1 MGLRNGS
8 LVCDHCSSTVFAFE
22 SFQIAWAAKDSS
34 DSNAGFSYTTQT
46 WEEIDVGENKGCN
59 WCDILRGEIPFW
71 YQHRKKKDCPMPEET
86 FKITVRFQ
94 KQNSE
99 DHIVLRVIVEDD
111 WPATYQV
118 QCDPDDNAAAFVPGR
133 KLVWQVASPWAFKL
147 ASDCLVQ
154 CTLRHHCPKARE
166 TSLPTRVVD
175 CSNPE
180 RPRLVLTK
188 GMQGFYAALSYV
200 WGEPQPHSTCTTKL
214 STYLEAIDVLL
225 LPRTIKDAIVCTHNL
240 NLRYLW
246 TDSLCTL
253 QDSDEDKQ
261 REIPHMCDIY
271 RDAYVTI
278 IAASSQKV
286 SEGFLHDRKRPVETP
301 LPFWCPDGR
310 LGTISVDE
318 FERTGQDKE
327 PVNLRAWLSV
337 PDGNERHRR
346 HLELSSFDGLPDMMM
361 SRTPCSTPSSDDVRT
376 LLAAWE
382 DVLRD
387 YTQRAVSYPS
397 DRLVAISGIAELFQ
411 RWWGS
416 SNRYI
421 AGLWERNLS
430 TDLLWY
436 RQQPS
441 QGRPVTGQYLAPSW
455 SWAATIGRVVAGSDT
470 KGSAR
475 NILWDVQ
482 LCEAISVSDN
492 HPLGQVKGG
501 KLTVRAIVKDATWDP
516 TEPELFELKQ
526 PCLSVEKMNDNLPG
540 EHNTSELEM
549 APAPAAEMDETT
561 IGAGLAIEKEQ
572 IKNANH
578 TELTPVSPVEHADTE
593 TYQNGMGL
601 KLRNIGRS
609 FITNLFPKL
618 VPCLRHRKN
627 AHATGIDENA
637 PTKRPASPSQTSG
650 NDIANGNH
658 VQAEAVPSD
667 VHDNSINMAIVVAS
681 TRESK
686 TINVLA
692 SVACEREPDH
702 IESTGFSK
710 VCQSSEVQVVAA
722 SSKVQERHIGYVY
735 FDYDENGQGVGADKG
750 KAVIVGSDNSE
761 NPGHLTGL
769 VVVPAVSAG
778 EFRRVGKFEIDG
790 RFYEDDEAPYCDIKS
805 WLDTPTAVITIV

>member
-8 LVCDHCSSTVFAFE
+8 LVCDHCSSTVFEFE
-22 SFQIAWAAKDSS
+22 SFQIAWAAKDSL

-46 WEEIDVGENKGCN
+46 WQEIDVGENKGCN
-59 WCDILRGEIPFW
+59 WCDILWGEIPVW
-71 YQHRKKKDCPMPEET
+71 YQRHKKKDCPMPEET

-94 KQNSE
+94 KRNSE

-111 WPATYQV
+111 WPA
-118 QCDPDDNAAAFVPGR
+118 
-133 KLVWQVASPWAFKL
+133 LIWQVASPWAFKL

-180 RPRLVLTK
+180 RPKLVLTK
-188 GMQGFYAALSYV
+188 GMRGFYAALSYV

-214 STYLEAIDVLL
+214 STYLEAIDILL
-225 LPRTIKDAIVCTHNL
+225 LPQTIKDAIVCTHNL

-246 TDSLCTL
+246 TDSLCIL

-286 SEGFLHDRKRPVETP
+286 SEGFLRDRKRPVETP

-318 FERTGQDKE
+318 DESARPNKE
-327 PVNLRAWLSV
+327 PVNLRAWCFQERVLSPRTLV
-337 PDGNERHRR
+337 YASHTLQYQCQTAMSDIGDIWHYLPST
-346 HLELSSFDGLPDMMM
+346 ELGELRLPDMMI
-361 SRTPCSTPSSDDVRT
+361 SRTPCSTPSSDDVQV

-397 DRLVAISGIAELFQ
+397 DRLVAISGIAQLFQ

-436 RQQPS
+436 RHQPS
-441 QGRPVTGQYLAPSW
+441 QGRLVTGQYLAPSW

-470 KGSAR
+470 KGTAR

-501 KLTVRAIVKDATWDP
+501 KLIVRAIVKDVTWDP
-516 TEPELFELKQ
+516 TEPELFEL
-526 PCLSVEKMNDNLPG
+526 
-540 EHNTSELEM
+540 
-549 APAPAAEMDETT
+549 
-561 IGAGLAIEKEQ
+561 
-572 IKNANH
+572 
-578 TELTPVSPVEHADTE
+578 
-593 TYQNGMGL
+593 
-601 KLRNIGRS
+601 
-609 FITNLFPKL
+609 
-618 VPCLRHRKN
+618 
-627 AHATGIDENA
+627 
-637 PTKRPASPSQTSG
+637 
-650 NDIANGNH
+650 
-658 VQAEAVPSD
+658 
-667 VHDNSINMAIVVAS
+667 
-681 TRESK
+681 
-686 TINVLA
+686 
-692 SVACEREPDH
+692 
-702 IESTGFSK
+702 
-710 VCQSSEVQVVAA
+710 
-722 SSKVQERHIGYVY
+722 
-735 FDYDENGQGVGADKG
+735 
-750 KAVIVGSDNSE
+750 
-761 NPGHLTGL
+761 
-769 VVVPAVSAG
+769 
-778 EFRRVGKFEIDG
+778 
-790 RFYEDDEAPYCDIKS
+790 
-805 WLDTPTAVITIV
+805 